1 MSSLKITNSDW
12 EILKIKL
19 QRKYNHLSTADLTY
33 NEGEENQLVNRL
45 AKRLKRT
52 QEYVIFT
59 LSKQLAD
66 LTSNRL

>member
-1 MSSLKITNSDW
+1 MSSLKITYSQW

-19 QRKYNHLSTADLTY
+19 QRKYNHLSADDLFYT
-33 NEGEENQLVNRL
+33 EGEEEQLINRL

-66 LTSNRL
+66 LSNNRL

>member
-1 MSSLKITNSDW
+1 MSILKITNSDW

-19 QRKYNHLSTADLTY
+19 QRKYNHLSAEELSYT
-33 NEGEENQLVNRL
+33 EGEENLLVDRL

>member
-1 MSSLKITNSDW
+1 MSILKITNSDW

-19 QRKYNHLSTADLTY
+19 QRKYNHLSAEDLSY
-33 NEGEENQLVNRL
+33 NEGEENLLINRL

-66 LTSNRL
+66 LSSNSL

>member
-12 EILKIKL
+12 EILKLKL
-19 QRKYNHLSTADLTY
+19 QRKYNHLSDEDLAY
-33 NEGEENQLVNRL
+33 NEGEENQLINRL

>member
-1 MSSLKITNSDW
+1 MSILKITNSDW

-19 QRKYNHLSTADLTY
+19 QRKYNHLSAEDLSY
-33 NEGEENQLVNRL
+33 NEGEENLLINRL

-59 LSKQLAD
+59 LSQQLAD

>member
-1 MSSLKITNSDW
+1 MSILKITNSDW

-19 QRKYNHLSTADLTY
+19 QRKYNHLSAEDLSYT
-33 NEGEENQLVNRL
+33 EGEENLLVDRL

-59 LSKQLAD
+59 LSKQLAE

>member
-19 QRKYNHLSTADLTY
+19 QRKYNHLSAEDLSY
-33 NEGEENQLVNRL
+33 NEGEENLLINRL

>member
-1 MSSLKITNSDW
+1 MSILKITNSDW

-19 QRKYNHLSTADLTY
+19 QRKYNHLSAEDLSY
-33 NEGEENQLVNRL
+33 NEGEENLLINRL

>member
-19 QRKYNHLSTADLTY
+19 QRKYNHLSAEDLSY
-33 NEGEENQLVNRL
+33 NEGEENLLINRL

-66 LTSNRL
+66 LSSNSL

>member
-19 QRKYNHLSTADLTY
+19 QRKYNHLSAEDLSY
-33 NEGEENQLVNRL
+33 NEGEENLLINRL

-66 LTSNRL
+66 LTSNSL

>member
-1 MSSLKITNSDW
+1 MSILKITNSDW

-19 QRKYNHLSTADLTY
+19 QRKYNHLSAEDLSY
-33 NEGEENQLVNRL
+33 NEGEENLLINTL

>member
-1 MSSLKITNSDW
+1 MSILKIKNSDW

-19 QRKYNHLSTADLTY
+19 QRKYNHLSAEDLSY
-33 NEGEENQLVNRL
+33 NEGEENLLINRL

>member
-1 MSSLKITNSDW
+1 MSILKITNSDW

-19 QRKYNHLSTADLTY
+19 QRKYNHLSAEDLSY
-33 NEGEENQLVNRL
+33 NEGEENLLINRL

-66 LTSNRL
+66 LNSNRL

>member
-1 MSSLKITNSDW
+1 MSILKITNSDW

-19 QRKYNHLSTADLTY
+19 QRKYNHLSAEDLSY
-33 NEGEENQLVNRL
+33 NEGEEKLLINRL

>member
-1 MSSLKITNSDW
+1 MSILKITNSDW

-19 QRKYNHLSTADLTY
+19 QRKYNHLTAEDLAY
-33 NEGEENQLVNRL
+33 NEGEENLLINRL

-66 LTSNRL
+66 LTSNSL